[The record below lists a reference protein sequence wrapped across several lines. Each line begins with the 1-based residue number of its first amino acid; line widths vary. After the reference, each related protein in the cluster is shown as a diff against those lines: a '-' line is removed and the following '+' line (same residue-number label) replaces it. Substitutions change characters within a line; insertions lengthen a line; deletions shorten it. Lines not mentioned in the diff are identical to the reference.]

1 MSGFNPGYVFLLSQ
15 FCYTVT
21 VKNNVNSEIII
32 LPTDTLY
39 GICASAFNKKSVER
53 IYDIKGRDENK
64 PFIILISKL
73 KDLEDFGIDEELI
86 KKHKKL
92 FSKVW
97 PGKVSVILPIQKKF
111 LKKFEYLHRGTGKL
125 AFRLPA
131 KKSVVAL
138 LKKFDSI
145 VAPSANPQGLKPAET
160 IKEAKK
166 YFGDKIDLYIAG
178 GRLKGSPST
187 IIEMTNDG
195 EVNIVRVGAVRVKL
209 TDLPKR

>member
-1 MSGFNPGYVFLLSQ
+1 M
-15 FCYTVT
+15 T
-21 VKNNVNSEIII
+21 VKKNVKSKIIV

-39 GICASAFNKKSVER
+39 GICTSAFDENAVER

-73 KDLEDFGIDEELI
+73 KDLEDFGIDEGLI

-92 FSKVW
+92 LSKVW

-138 LKKFDSI
+138 LKKFGPI

-160 IKEAKK
+160 ILEAKK
-166 YFGDKIDLYIAG
+166 YFGDQVSSYIRG

-187 IIEMTNDG
+187 IIEITNAG
-195 EVNIVRVGAVRVKL
+195 NVNIVREGAVRVKL

>member
-1 MSGFNPGYVFLLSQ
+1 M
-15 FCYTVT
+15 T
-21 VKNNVNSEIII
+21 VKKNINSEIII

-39 GICASAFNKKSVER
+39 GICTSAFDKKSVEK

-64 PFIILISKL
+64 PFIILISKIDDLGEFGVNHLLLQKSRKVL
-73 KDLEDFGIDEELI
+73 K
-86 KKHKKL
+86 
-92 FSKVW
+92 SVW
-97 PGKVSVILPIQKKF
+97 PGKVSVILPIEKKSQKR
-111 LKKFEYLHRGTGKL
+111 LEYLHRGTGKL

-131 KKSVVAL
+131 KKSVIAI
-138 LKKFDSI
+138 LKKSGSM

-160 IKEAKK
+160 ILEAKK
-166 YFGDKIDLYIAG
+166 YFGDQVSSYIRG

>member
-1 MSGFNPGYVFLLSQ
+1 MIMKKS
-15 FCYTVT
+15 
-21 VKNNVNSEIII
+21 VKSKIIV

-39 GICASAFNKKSVER
+39 GICTSAFDKKAVER

-73 KDLEDFGIDEELI
+73 KDLQDFGIDDELL
-86 KKHKKL
+86 KMHKKVL
-92 FSKVW
+92 SKVW

-131 KKSVVAL
+131 KKFTVTL
-138 LKKFDSI
+138 LKKFGSI
-145 VAPSANPQGLKPAET
+145 VAPSANPQSLKPAET

-166 YFGDKIDLYIAG
+166 YFGDKVDLYIAG

-195 EVNIVRVGAVRVKL
+195 EVNIVREGAVRVEL
-209 TDLPKR
+209 TGLPKRRNV